1 MCEIIVD
8 YKCKNCSYPKFKHK
22 AKTFEC
28 RRKGTSRNFP
38 SFEKEIFY
46 EANLSK
52 PIYAEFLL

>member
-8 YKCKNCSYPKFKHK
+8 YKCKNCGYPKFKHK

-28 RRKGTSRNFP
+28 CRKGTGRNFP
-38 SFEKEIFY
+38 LFENDRFY

-52 PIYAEFLL
+52 PIHTEFLL